1 MGRERA
7 AAATSVGGMLA
18 VACDVDH
25 SRAAALAAAHPGA
38 IVASHSDMLDW
49 SRLDAVFVCTP
60 PFARGGAEVEAIR
73 AGVPLFLEKPIGVT
87 VDDALPLLDALANC
101 DVINAVGY
109 MNRYRRSVDAARLI
123 ATAEG
128 VLGVSA
134 YWVSGTKCVEWRERE
149 ELSGGGIN
157 DEATH
162 VVDLIRYLVG
172 EVVAVQAWRHTP
184 SGSRGVSGS
193 MAVLLRLQAGIPGTM
208 FYSGGS
214 AVKQINISVHT
225 PKRELRL
232 TSWDFDLID
241 GTRRVAGRGRGTER
255 SAIFV
260 REVEAFVTA
269 IRDSNP
275 SLIRSTVADA
285 MRTQR
290 VIDLIRESAGDD
302 RLAEVDRA
310 PTFVNV

>member
-7 AAATSVGGMLA
+7 AAATSVGGTLA
-18 VACDVDH
+18 VACDIDL
-25 SRAAALAAAHPGA
+25 SRAAALAAWHPGA
-38 IVASHSDMLDW
+38 SVASRSDMLDW
-49 SRLDAVFVCTP
+49 GRLDAVFVCTP

-73 AGVPLFLEKPIGVT
+73 AGVPLFLEKPVGVT
-87 VDDALPLLDALANC
+87 RHDGLPLLDALANRE
-101 DVINAVGY
+101 VVNAVGY
-109 MNRYRRSVDAARLI
+109 MNRYRRSVDEARRIAA
-123 ATAEG
+123 TEG

-134 YWVSGTKCVEWRERE
+134 HWLSGTNRVEWRERE

-172 EVVAVQAWRHTP
+172 EIVAVQAWRHTP
-184 SGSRGVSGS
+184 SRSSDVSAS
-193 MAVLLRLQAGIPGTM
+193 VAVLIRLQAGIPGTVL
-208 FYSGGS
+208 YSGES
-214 AVKQINISVHT
+214 AVKQINISIHT

-241 GTRRVAGRGRGTER
+241 GTRRVAGRSRGSER
-255 SAIFV
+255 SEIFV
-260 REVEAFVTA
+260 REVEVFVRA
-269 IRDSNP
+269 IRESNP

-290 VIDLIRESAGDD
+290 VVDLIRESVSND
-302 RLAEVDRA
+302 RLAEVDQSA
-310 PTFVNV
+310 MFVNV